1 MGSVRPWC
9 ATCTSYFIP
18 LPPRPPQVLRVT
30 RKICSTVASFSLT
43 LLAPDLSSIVLQMF
57 GILWIDRQV
66 PCPPPPRE
74 KDEPLLSYFTMIF
87 FLSVIVWPV
96 FFIDVEDI
104 GDVKSLWDERSVHR
118 LRFMTQTCFKKR
130 QRTMLNR
137 QMVKRMGMCIK
148 EYRRKG
154 KVESNKNEDYSFD

>member
-1 MGSVRPWC
+1 MRNLHLLPAILFRSHHDLRKSFVSRVKSAQPSQASLSPSSPPIYPRSFCKCSGSYGSIGRCPAPPWERR
-9 ATCTSYFIP
+9 T
-18 LPPRPPQVLRVT
+18 
-30 RKICSTVASFSLT
+30 
-43 LLAPDLSSIVLQMF
+43 SSIMF
-57 GILWIDRQV
+57 YD
-66 PCPPPPRE
+66 
-74 KDEPLLSYFTMIF
+74 DF